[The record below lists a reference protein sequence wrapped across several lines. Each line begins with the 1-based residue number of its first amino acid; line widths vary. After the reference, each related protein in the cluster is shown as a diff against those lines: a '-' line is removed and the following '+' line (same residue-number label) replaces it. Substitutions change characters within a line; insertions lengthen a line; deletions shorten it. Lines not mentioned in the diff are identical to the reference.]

1 VAKKRKKSKQ
11 KDVQIL
17 DPWAGL
23 PKLLRE
29 NVRRDWQAYCA
40 AAEQAKCVCLTDAA
54 LQRSLCRIFAVSEYV
69 ANLCQHHPEYIKD
82 LLDSGDLLA
91 DYRPELFIGVVND
104 KLRRCKDETKLR
116 LKLRSIRQREM
127 LRIIW
132 RDLAGWAQ
140 LEGTLQ
146 DLSAL
151 AEACVQ
157 GALIQLSK
165 WQAKQTPV
173 PLIKKNKPA
182 SLVVLAMGKL
192 GAGELNLSS
201 DIDLIFAFTDAKAA
215 RKRGALSPEE
225 YFIQLGQS
233 LIHVLDDRDANGF
246 VFRVDMRLRPFGNSG
261 ALAWSFDAM
270 EDYYQS
276 QGREWERYA
285 MIKARPIAGD
295 AKAGKA
301 LMQMLKPF
309 VYRRY
314 LDFNTYDALRDLKRQ
329 IQAQVELKD
338 QLDNIKLGPGGIR
351 EIEFIAQTFQ
361 LVRGG
366 RELSLQQLGLLAVMS
381 TIRELKLLPVKNV
394 SRLVEAYRFLRRT
407 ENCLQAMRDEQV
419 HCLPEDKLDRT
430 RLAFAMGFSS
440 WPVFARA
447 LEKQRSRVQT
457 EFEQVFAGPDNQ
469 QMESPI
475 HQLWHSGLAD
485 DEQSREILR
494 LAGYR
499 DTEEAFRLISQL
511 REGAAQSILGEQ
523 GRIRFDQLVPK
534 LITAVAEYDNDAELL
549 GRLARILE
557 KIAGRTT
564 YLSLLLENATALKHL
579 ISLCNT
585 SEWVA
590 SQLARHP
597 VLLDQLLDPRSLYQP
612 LETKALSVE
621 LQEIM
626 RAIPEDDL
634 EQQMDRLRQFK
645 QAMVLRVA
653 AADIASVIPVM
664 VVSDYLT
671 AIAEVVLGQAL
682 NLAWQQMVKRY
693 GRPVCTERAK
703 QRVVQ
708 FAVIGY
714 GKLGGIELGYG
725 SDLDLVF
732 LHDSV
737 GENQSTDSKKPIDN
751 QVFFARLGQ
760 RIIHILDTL
769 TPAGT
774 LYEVDMRL
782 RPSGN
787 SGLLV
792 TSVESFR
799 DYQREDAW
807 TWEHQALVRARIIC
821 GDEELRQRFKR
832 IRTNI
837 LGLQRDVNQ
846 LRQDVCEMRE
856 RMRTELASKDD
867 DVFDLKQGQGGI
879 VDIEF
884 MVQYH
889 VLRWAHAHPE
899 LLRFTDTVRLLDML
913 AKTGHLESRAAASL
927 AEAYRVYRSL
937 YHHLTLRGEPALLKN
952 GSHAE
957 QQAEI
962 TYWWKKIMSC

>member
-1 VAKKRKKSKQ
+1 M
-11 KDVQIL
+11 

-23 PKLLRE
+23 PKSLLE
-29 NVRRDWQAYCA
+29 NTRRDWKAYCA
-40 AAEQAKCVCLTDAA
+40 AADQVKCVCLTETA
-54 LQRSLCRIFAVSEYV
+54 LQQSLCRVFAVSEYV
-69 ANLCQHHPEYIKD
+69 ANLCQQHPEYVKD

-91 DYRPELFIGVVND
+91 DSRPELFIAAVKD

-116 LKLRSIRQREM
+116 LQLRTIRQREM

-173 PLIKKNKPA
+173 PLIKKDKPA

-192 GAGELNLSS
+192 GARELNLSS
-201 DIDLIFAFTDAKAA
+201 DIDLIFAFTDAQAA

-225 YFIQLGQS
+225 YFVQLGQS
-233 LIHVLDDRDANGF
+233 LIQVLDDRDANGF

-261 ALAWSFDAM
+261 ALAWSFEAM

-295 AKAGKA
+295 VKAGKV
-301 LMQMLKPF
+301 LMQLLKPF

-314 LDFNTYDALRDLKRQ
+314 LDFNTFDALRDLKRQ

-366 RELSLQQLGLLAVMS
+366 RELSLQQLGLLAVMA

-394 SRLVEAYRFLRRT
+394 GRLVKAYHFLRRT

-419 HCLPEDKLDRT
+419 HCLPEDTMDQT

-440 WPVFARA
+440 WPVFSRA
-447 LEKQRSRVQT
+447 LTKHRDCVQA

-469 QMESPI
+469 QLESPI
-475 HQLWHSGLAD
+475 HQLWHVGLTD

-494 LAGYR
+494 LAGYQ
-499 DTEEAFRLISQL
+499 DTVEALRWIGQL
-511 REGAAQSILGEQ
+511 REGAAQSFLGEQ
-523 GRIRFDQLVPK
+523 GRVRFDQLVPK
-534 LITAVAEYDNDAELL
+534 LISAAAEYENDAELL
-549 GRLARILE
+549 GRLVRILE

-579 ISLCNT
+579 ISLCNA

-612 LETKALSVE
+612 LEAKALASE

-626 RAIPEDDL
+626 TAIPENDL

-653 AADIASVIPVM
+653 AADIAGVIPVM

-682 NLAWQQMVKRY
+682 ILAWQQMVKRY
-693 GRPVCTERAK
+693 GRPVCSERAK
-703 QRVVQ
+703 QRVVK

-714 GKLGGIELGYG
+714 GKMGGIELGYG

-732 LHDSV
+732 LHDSA

-832 IRTNI
+832 IRNTI
-837 LGLQRDVNQ
+837 LGQQRDAEQ
-846 LRQDVCEMRE
+846 LRQDICEMRE
-856 RMRTELASKDD
+856 RMRDELASKDD
-867 DVFDLKQGQGGI
+867 DIFDLKQGQGGI

-899 LLRFTDTVRLLDML
+899 LLRFTDTVRLLEML
-913 AKTGHLESRAAASL
+913 AKTGHLDSRAAATL

-937 YHHLTLRGEPALLKN
+937 YHRLALRGESALLKC

-957 QQAEI
+957 QRQEVAE
-962 TYWWKKIMSC
+962 WWQNIMSC